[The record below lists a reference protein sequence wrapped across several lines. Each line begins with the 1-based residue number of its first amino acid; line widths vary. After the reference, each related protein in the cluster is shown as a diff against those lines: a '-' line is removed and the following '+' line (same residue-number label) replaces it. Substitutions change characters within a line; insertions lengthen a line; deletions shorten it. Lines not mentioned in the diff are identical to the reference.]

1 MKSIPYELKK
11 DGNQYCVHKKGGG
24 KVPGGCH
31 PTRAE
36 ALKHMSALYVN
47 VEGKTDPPAT
57 VESAQQIAADNGWKL
72 EKIEGTNYWAIRN
85 VPIASTGIEYPLA
98 SGQHTFTPEDLKA
111 AIDAQADPAIVQPRI
126 WLGHDDPRF
135 NGDGEPALGR
145 VEGMRL
151 SEDEQTI
158 YGDYVGLPEWLAK
171 IMPVAYPSRS
181 IEGQINAQTVTG
193 NKYSLVITA
202 VKQLGVVW
210 PGISVLEDIPL
221 LLSDAGPK
229 GVQLTAAWKEQIAAQ
244 MNVEDV
250 RRHFYDMLRADN
262 DPNKK
267 WWWIRVQQVVSG
279 KGQLIV
285 DDDNGKLYRIGYD
298 IDGDEIMFD
307 DPVPV
312 QVEYE
317 DAQVAAS
324 AITSHDI
331 PMVVYASKHDSWANG
346 EVAAASVTDSPWDD
360 RSSRYDDEQYFT
372 ACVLDRGDCAHDWK
386 NMPVKSRYTLPIRE
400 PNGALNRNGVRKAA
414 GRLSSMKACVAAKQ
428 SAAVK
433 IQAAFAS
440 LKEDPPDDVKM
451 LAASRQTEGGSMDE
465 ETRQL
470 LAAKLGLPPE
480 STEEQIDAH
489 LAELKASTESPT
501 PEPEEEEAGG
511 EAEEEAG
518 GDSED
523 EAEEEG
529 GDETVAGKRK
539 KEGVV
544 QVDAETWEETRKG
557 AQLAAKMYQDGI
569 EAENTRTVVDAI
581 KAGKFPPSR
590 KEHYLKLM
598 KADRDGT
605 IEMIGG
611 LQAGLI
617 PVDERGSASGSEELK
632 AGQENS
638 GNGEIG
644 LPDNWFPEV
653 GAIKARAAQERRIYQ
668 AKEG

>member
-1 MKSIPYELKK
+1 
-11 DGNQYCVHKKGGG
+11 
-24 KVPGGCH
+24 
-31 PTRAE
+31 
-36 ALKHMSALYVN
+36 
-47 VEGKTDPPAT
+47 
-57 VESAQQIAADNGWKL
+57 
-72 EKIEGTNYWAIRN
+72 
-85 VPIASTGIEYPLA
+85 
-98 SGQHTFTPEDLKA
+98 
-111 AIDAQADPAIVQPRI
+111 
-126 WLGHDDPRF
+126 
-135 NGDGEPALGR
+135 
-145 VEGMRL
+145 
-151 SEDEQTI
+151 
-158 YGDYVGLPEWLAK
+158 
-171 IMPVAYPSRS
+171 
-181 IEGQINAQTVTG
+181 
-193 NKYSLVITA
+193 
-202 VKQLGVVW
+202 
-210 PGISVLEDIPL
+210 
-221 LLSDAGPK
+221 
-229 GVQLTAAWKEQIAAQ
+229 
-244 MNVEDV
+244 
-250 RRHFYDMLRADN
+250 
-262 DPNKK
+262 
-267 WWWIRVQQVVSG
+267 
-279 KGQLIV
+279 
-285 DDDNGKLYRIGYD
+285 
-298 IDGDEIMFD
+298 
-307 DPVPV
+307 
-312 QVEYE
+312 
-317 DAQVAAS
+317 
-324 AITSHDI
+324 
-331 PMVVYASKHDSWANG
+331 
-346 EVAAASVTDSPWDD
+346 
-360 RSSRYDDEQYFT
+360 
-372 ACVLDRGDCAHDWK
+372 
-386 NMPVKSRYTLPIRE
+386 
-400 PNGALNRNGVRKAA
+400 
-414 GRLSSMKACVAAKQ
+414 
-428 SAAVK
+428 
-433 IQAAFAS
+433 
-440 LKEDPPDDVKM
+440 
-451 LAASRQTEGGSMDE
+451 MDE